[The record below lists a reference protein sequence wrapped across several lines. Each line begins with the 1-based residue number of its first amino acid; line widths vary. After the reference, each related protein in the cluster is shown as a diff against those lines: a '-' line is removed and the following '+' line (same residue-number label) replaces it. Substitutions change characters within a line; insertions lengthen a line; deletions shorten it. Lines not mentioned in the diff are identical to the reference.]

1 MALLKSR
8 ADFIPDAPVEPKPF
22 TPDIHGLIAWLETQ
36 DGETEYTYMNAKT
49 CVLAAFAEEAFGL
62 SYYYNLG
69 GIFDGPKYVADLKIA
84 EPSPRTYSAA
94 LSRARA
100 FAAKMGEQ

>member
-8 ADFIPDAPVEPKPF
+8 ADFIPESPVHPKPF

-36 DGETEYTYMNAKT
+36 DGEMKYHWPSCRDCLLRRFAN
-49 CVLAAFAEEAFGL
+49 VLGAPCYSGMGEFF
-62 SYYYNLG
+62 N
-69 GIFDGPKYVADLKIA
+69 GPADEHVAN
-84 EPSPRTYSAA
+84 PRPWTYSAA

-100 FAAKMGEQ
+100 FAAKMGG